1 LREDRLV
8 IKRRQW
14 RKLGPERPIGCIVV
28 PRLRSRQLGIIRH
41 VYGDRFPIGE
51 AFGEKAR
58 KAMMLETQCMAETFG
73 LKFRV
78 EVGNRSTSPADA
90 AQAFVN
96 RIVFLSHLL

>member
-1 LREDRLV
+1 
-8 IKRRQW
+8 
-14 RKLGPERPIGCIVV
+14 
-28 PRLRSRQLGIIRH
+28 
-41 VYGDRFPIGE
+41 
-51 AFGEKAR
+51 
-58 KAMMLETQCMAETFG
+58 MMLETQCMAETFG